1 MHPIFGISARIEI
14 GAITAFPPGTLLP
27 PKGECAEIAQGL
39 ERMRPGPHTRMP
51 NAPPSGGIR

>member
-27 PKGECAEIAQGL
+27 PKGECAESRRAWN
-39 ERMRPGPHTRMP
+39 ECDP
-51 NAPPSGGIR
+51 A